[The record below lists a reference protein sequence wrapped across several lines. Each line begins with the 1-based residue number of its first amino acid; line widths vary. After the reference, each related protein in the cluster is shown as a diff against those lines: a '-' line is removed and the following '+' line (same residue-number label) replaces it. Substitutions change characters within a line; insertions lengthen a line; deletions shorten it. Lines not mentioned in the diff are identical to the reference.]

1 VQPGGRLVEHVDAAV
16 GTHVRREL
24 EQPLLRHAAG
34 PGNGSTDDR
43 RARRPNLTLAVLG
56 VPLVLLAVL
65 PPAIFL
71 MFAWRPVSRAVPTA
85 GTACFLALAVLALAG
100 WLVPLSS
107 DLFKEVL
114 RLLDVSIGSGYPPPL
129 SPSEALVAVT
139 VGRPSPAPRR
149 SVPRWWRGDLLSEA
163 AGGWRACRRS
173 TWRSSRCSRTRSEHR
188 SWCSNPPEIRLSD
201 SGRASR
207 RGRRLGFS

>member
-1 VQPGGRLVEHVDAAV
+1 MRRIIAWCVPGLPFESRSRRAIDETLADWAHEEQEAPTWGRRTLAGVQGILSIVRVVSISVIRENVDSGWCRGLARRWAFVAAV
-16 GTHVRREL
+16 VM
-24 EQPLLRHAAG
+24 LLALATAAPMIDALG
-34 PGNGSTDDR
+34 
-43 RARRPNLTLAVLG
+43 ARTLTLAVLG

-85 GTACFLALAVLALAG
+85 GTACFLA
-100 WLVPLSS
+100 
-107 DLFKEVL
+107 
-114 RLLDVSIGSGYPPPL
+114 
-129 SPSEALVAVT
+129 
-139 VGRPSPAPRR
+139 
-149 SVPRWWRGDLLSEA
+149 
-163 AGGWRACRRS
+163 
-173 TWRSSRCSRTRSEHR
+173 SRCSRTRSEHR